1 MTLEAPA
8 SKTAGR
14 LPRAAAATGTIAV
27 AAVDCGTNSTRLLV
41 VDGSGAPIVRLMR
54 ITRLGRGVDE
64 THELD
69 AEAIERTVAVL
80 AGYRAAMD
88 AHAVQRA
95 RLVATSAVRDAANG
109 GEFLHAASSVVGVAA
124 ELLSGEEE
132 GLLAYAGAT
141 AGLAPVAAD
150 DVVLDIGGGST
161 ELIVRS
167 PSGLDAVSL
176 DLGCVR
182 LTERH
187 LRHDPPAPD
196 ELDAARATIAI
207 ELDRAVREIPSLG
220 ELRPDSR
227 LVGLAGTVSTLSM
240 LDQGLADYEWDRVHH
255 SVLTVRAVEAWSTT
269 LAGEPAA
276 LRARRPGMVPGR
288 EDVIVGG
295 ALVLAAVMRRFG
307 FAECL
312 VSESDIL
319 DGIVASLR

>member
-1 MTLEAPA
+1 MSLEAPA
-8 SKTAGR
+8 SKTTGR
-14 LPRAAAATGTIAV
+14 LPRAVAPADGLAV

-54 ITRLGRGVDE
+54 ITRLGQGVDE
-64 THELD
+64 THELG
-69 AEAIERTVAVL
+69 AEAIERTLAVL
-80 AGYRAAMD
+80 ADYRSVMD
-88 AHAVQRA
+88 ARGVQRV

-109 GEFLHAASSVVGVAA
+109 GELLRAASSVVGVAA

-141 AGLAPVAAD
+141 AGLPPVAGD

-161 ELIVRS
+161 ELIVRT
-167 PSGLDAVSL
+167 PSGVDVVSL

-187 LRHDPPAPD
+187 LRHDPPMPE
-196 ELDAARATIAI
+196 ELDAARTTIAL
-207 ELDRAVREIPSLG
+207 ELDRAVREIPPIG
-220 ELRPDSR
+220 ELRSGSR

-240 LDQGLADYEWDRVHH
+240 LDQGLFDYEWDRVHH

-295 ALVLAAVMRRFG
+295 ALVLAAVMGRFG

-319 DGIVASLR
+319 DGLVASLR